1 MDKNNNNQDW
11 ALILGASSGIG
22 AACAKALAKKGIN
35 IYGLYLRKK
44 QSYIDE
50 VMDDPTAYEGELH
63 VRGEVSIGSLET
75 DNFSFSISGV
85 RHVLHVD
92 YSSTVIP
99 DGFDEGNMIA
109 IKGDLLIIDGLW
121 VIEAHE
127 IQTGFP
133 SKYEASQ

>member
-1 MDKNNNNQDW
+1 MARTPRFPLTRKRRL
-11 ALILGASSGIG
+11 LIVGCSMSLLLVLMFVSVEPEVQYS
-22 AACAKALAKKGIN
+22 
-35 IYGLYLRKK
+35 
-44 QSYIDE
+44 IDE

-85 RHVLHVD
+85 KHVLHVD

-127 IQTGFP
+127 IQTGCP

>member
-1 MDKNNNNQDW
+1 MARPPRFPLTRKRRL
-11 ALILGASSGIG
+11 LIVGCSMSLLLVLMFVSVEPEVQYS
-22 AACAKALAKKGIN
+22 
-35 IYGLYLRKK
+35 
-44 QSYIDE
+44 IDE

-63 VRGEVSIGSLET
+63 IRGEVSIGSLET
-75 DNFSFSISGV
+75 DV

-127 IQTGFP
+127 IQTGCP